1 MNDLSAPLASAPI
14 PRAPIAPSEA
24 RFIRLGSGGR
34 WAKTGIDTGTLR
46 FGAPHEPHDLCLK
59 GDWEGARDTL
69 LASGTA
75 AREVGQLMR
84 ELRDVY
90 TLGPDCLWIT
100 LAEGRLW
107 WGFAEPEVV
116 DLRMTE
122 DGSMGVVA
130 RRIIGGWSCH
140 SIFDDELLIPRLS
153 SRVTQVRAY
162 QRTICSLREIDAV
175 CRAINGRADDAVE
188 HTLAVEH
195 ALVDA
200 VESLIKGLH
209 ETDFEIL
216 ADLTLAAL
224 GWRRRSR
231 LGGTL
236 ADADLFVE
244 QPATGERAM
253 VQVKSRAG
261 QAVLDDYVARA
272 DAHACD
278 RMFFLCHTPEGGLDA
293 GSRGDVHVWSGRAL
307 AEKVV
312 AAGLTPWLIAQ
323 VR

>member
-1 MNDLSAPLASAPI
+1 MTS
-14 PRAPIAPSEA
+14 PRPPVTPTQA
-24 RFIRLGSGGR
+24 RFIRLGPGGR
-34 WAKTGIDTGTLR
+34 WAKTCIDTDTVR
-46 FGAPHEPHDLCLK
+46 FGVPAEPHDFCLK
-59 GDWEGARDTL
+59 GDWDGARDQL
-69 LASGTA
+69 VASGVG
-75 AREVGQLMR
+75 AREVGQLIR
-84 ELRDVY
+84 ELREFY
-90 TLGPDCLWIT
+90 TVGPDCLWIT

-116 DLRMTE
+116 DLRGGGDT
-122 DGSMGVVA
+122 MGAVA
-130 RRIIGGWSCH
+130 RPVMGGWSSH
-140 SIFDDELLIPRLS
+140 SIFGDELLITRLS

-188 HTLAVEH
+188 HTIAVEH

-200 VESLIKGLH
+200 VASLMEGLH

-244 QPATGERAM
+244 QPATGERAR

-261 QAVLDDYVARA
+261 QAVLDDYVARS
-272 DAHACD
+272 DANACD
-278 RMFFLCHTPEGGLDA
+278 RMFFLCHTPEGALDA
-293 GSRGDVHVWSGRAL
+293 GGRGDVHVWSGRAL

-312 AAGLTPWLIAQ
+312 AAGLTPWVIAQ
-323 VR
+323 AR

>member
-1 MNDLSAPLASAPI
+1 MTS
-14 PRAPIAPSEA
+14 PRPPVTPTQA
-24 RFIRLGSGGR
+24 RFIRLGPGGR
-34 WAKTGIDTGTLR
+34 WAKTCIDTGTVR
-46 FGAPHEPHDLCLK
+46 FGVPAEPHDLCLR
-59 GDWEGARDTL
+59 GDWDGARDQL

-84 ELRDVY
+84 ELRDFY

-116 DLRMTE
+116 DLREGGDT
-122 DGSMGVVA
+122 MGAVA
-130 RRIIGGWSCH
+130 RTIRGGWSGH
-140 SIFDDELLIPRLS
+140 SIFGDDLLITHLS

-175 CRAINGRADDAVE
+175 CRAINGREDDAVE
-188 HTLAVEH
+188 LSLTVEA
-195 ALVDA
+195 ALVEA
-200 VESLIKGLH
+200 VGSLIKGLH

-216 ADLTLAAL
+216 ADLTLTAL

-236 ADADLFVE
+236 ADADLYVE
-244 QPATGERAM
+244 QPATGERAL

-261 QAVLDDYVARA
+261 QAVLDDYVARS
-272 DAHACD
+272 DANAFE
-278 RMFFLCHTPEGGLDA
+278 RMFLLCHTPEGTLDA
-293 GSRGDVHVWSGRAL
+293 RGRADVHVWSGLAL

-312 AAGLTPWLIAQ
+312 VAGLTSWVIAQ
-323 VR
+323 AR

>member
-1 MNDLSAPLASAPI
+1 MELTPAMTS
-14 PRAPIAPSEA
+14 PRPPVTPTQA
-24 RFIRLGSGGR
+24 RFIRLGPGGR
-34 WAKTGIDTGTLR
+34 WAKTCIDTDTVR
-46 FGAPHEPHDLCLK
+46 FGVPAEPHDLCLR
-59 GDWEGARDTL
+59 GDWDGARDQL
-69 LASGTA
+69 LASGVA
-75 AREVGQLMR
+75 AREVGQLIR
-84 ELRDVY
+84 ELRDFY

-116 DLRMTE
+116 DLRGGGDT
-122 DGSMGVVA
+122 MGAVA
-130 RRIIGGWSCH
+130 RRIAGGWSCH
-140 SIFDDELLIPRLS
+140 GIFGEELLITGLS

-188 HTLAVEH
+188 HTIVVEH

-200 VESLIKGLH
+200 VASLMEGLH

-236 ADADLFVE
+236 ADADLYVE

-261 QAVLDDYVARA
+261 QSVLDDYVARS
-272 DAHACD
+272 DANSCD
-278 RMFFLCHTPEGGLDA
+278 RMFFLCHSPEGGLDA
-293 GSRGDVHVWSGRAL
+293 GGRGDVHVWSGRAL

-312 AAGLTPWLIAQ
+312 AAGLTPWVIAQ